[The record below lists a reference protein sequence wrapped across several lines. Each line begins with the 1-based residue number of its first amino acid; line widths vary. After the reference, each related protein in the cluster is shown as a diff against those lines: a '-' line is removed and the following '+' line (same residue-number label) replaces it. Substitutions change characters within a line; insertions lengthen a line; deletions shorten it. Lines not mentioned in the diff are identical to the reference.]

1 MGYSIDR
8 KHPES
13 RGKAP
18 KAEQLLSA
26 PQGSTTAQPAPVTL
40 AGLEHKAPETPGFQ
54 QSY

>member
-1 MGYSIDR
+1 MGSSIDT
-8 KHPES
+8 KHPKS
-13 RGKAP
+13 RGKTP

-26 PQGSTTAQPAPVTL
+26 PPRRAQPAPVTL